1 VWQGETGLFFDA
13 ISTVVMGGTFV
24 PRGGHNPIEPLR
36 AGCNVAL
43 GPSAFNFSDILQQ
56 LLPYG
61 RLLTQVETTDQLSD
75 WLTQH
80 VNRENRAAT
89 QTLMK
94 TLSVQAMTT
103 YETALVEWLAADKK
117 TVTKE

>member
-1 VWQGETGLFFDA
+1 MTNRGDRCGGDTRGEPGFLEGESRPA
-13 ISTVVMGGTFV
+13 SGRRISPFG
-24 PRGGHNPIEPLR
+24 P
-36 AGCNVAL
+36 VAL
-43 GPSAFNFSDILQQ
+43 VHIDGKIDV
-56 LLPYG
+56 
-61 RLLTQVETTDQLSD
+61 TQVETTDQLSD